1 MKKKEME
8 TKLKDGLKNLNPI
21 YKKSF
26 LAAFLLI
33 NLAFLFHTVN
43 FMFGDH
49 DWNYIRSANY
59 WSEGS
64 FEGRPLHFV
73 MQSLFF
79 NGHVLPILNNL
90 FSFAF
95 LALGGVLLAHYW
107 RVPKKTFQYALFA
120 TFTAILPYTLV
131 WLFYAKDMLSNLS
144 LPLVVVAGLLL
155 ADRPYKKIWYHV
167 AAIALFYFAFASYA
181 AVLNLMGVCLLGAI
195 LITYVSGKSD
205 IIKVIRQ
212 KIPSAADIIIAAVLY
227 KLTLVFTSLT
237 AEYNTQTL
245 GVMYWPEKLK
255 ETVTVMF
262 TQFTTP
268 LPFMEYKFKLLLL
281 ALCLFALVVA
291 LIKGGV
297 KKAPAVIVLVL
308 AILLASKAAFFLA
321 DERGQILA
329 EMENFAFVPRLDF
342 YGLGYIYALA
352 LAVILSLTKGK
363 WYKVGAALAVIIAF
377 MSGVRDMY
385 AEKVWKLGFDAEMK
399 THERIVSRLE
409 QHPDFRANQKYRLL
423 QIGSLSLRKNY
434 YRKAAGEE
442 TSLDLLETSFTPQF
456 MSRIVYNFYYPED
469 VFYNNATVED
479 LSAKG
484 QEFLRFK
491 AKSWP
496 SADSIFIDGDVVIIV
511 LTDEGLDKARKN

>member
-1 MKKKEME
+1 MKYQEME
-8 TKLKDGLKNLNPI
+8 TKLKDGLKNLNPVC
-21 YKKSF
+21 KKSF
-26 LAAFLLI
+26 LIAFVLI

-49 DWNYIRSANY
+49 DWNYIRTPNY
-59 WSEGS
+59 WHEGA

-79 NGHVLPILNNL
+79 GGHVLPILNNL
-90 FSFAF
+90 LSFAF
-95 LALGGVLLAHYW
+95 LALSGILLAHYW
-107 RVPKKTFQYALFA
+107 RVPKKTFQLTLFA

-144 LPLVVVAGLLL
+144 LPFVVVAGLLL

-167 AAIALFYFAFASYA
+167 AALFLFYFAFASYA

-195 LITYVSGKSD
+195 LTTYIGSKSN
-205 IIKVIRQ
+205 IAKVVRQ
-212 KIPSAADIIIAAVLY
+212 KLPAAADIIIAGILY
-227 KLTLVFTSLT
+227 KLTLAFSSVTT
-237 AEYNTQTL
+237 EYNTQTL

-262 TQFTTP
+262 TQFVTP

-281 ALCLFALVVA
+281 GLCIFAMVVA
-291 LIKGGV
+291 LLKGGI
-297 KKAPAVIVLVL
+297 KKAPAIIVLII
-308 AILLASKAAFFLA
+308 AILLSSKVAFFLA
-321 DERGQILA
+321 DERGQVLA

-352 LAVILSLTKGK
+352 VALILSLSKGK
-363 WYKVGAALAVIIAF
+363 WYKLGATLAVIIAF
-377 MSGVRDMY
+377 MSAVRDMY

-399 THERIVSRLE
+399 THERIVARLE
-409 QHPDFRANQKYRLL
+409 QHPNFHSTQKYRLL
-423 QIGSLSLRKNY
+423 QVGSFSLRKNY

-469 VFYNNATVED
+469 VFYNNATAED
-479 LSAKG
+479 LSERGKEYLRYQAKP
-484 QEFLRFK
+484 
-491 AKSWP
+491 WP
-496 SADSIFIDGDVVIIV
+496 SAESIFIDGDIVIIV
-511 LTDEGLDKARKN
+511 LTNEGLDKARNK